1 MKGCPDCESEERRC
15 YEAQQASIR
24 TNEYDRNIYRQQMEE
39 YYNASS
45 YLKPQNTSCLVYNEH
60 KSDKICSICVQE
72 KAICNFEQYITV
84 TIFGKEFSPERL
96 TFKNICETCKE
107 YLEIATP
114 KDMLILYEKLS
125 KERNPL
131 NRNKKYKE
139 SKPSL
144 LKRIKKWLHK

>member
-45 YLKPQNTSCLVYNEH
+45 YLKPQNTSCLVYKDYKQN
-60 KSDKICSICVQE
+60 KICSICE
-72 KAICNFEQYITV
+72 KETAVYDLEQYIQRTV
-84 TIFGKEFSPERL
+84 FGKEYSLERL
-96 TFKNICETCKE
+96 TFKNICDTCKN

-114 KDMLILYEKLS
+114 LDMLTLYEQLS
-125 KERNPL
+125 KKLNPL
-131 NRNKKYKE
+131 NKTKE
-139 SKPSL
+139 YNQHKPSL
-144 LKRIKKWLHK
+144 LKRIKKWVHK